1 MALPKMKSFAAMLL
15 TLLAGCAI
23 REVPVVG
30 MVPGTASIARL
41 GDAGTIE
48 LSAASGST
56 AFDIRAGIIADQAA
70 LRTLQQYVREV
81 CLR

>member
-30 MVPGTASIARL
+30 MVPGAASIAR
-41 GDAGTIE
+41 
-48 LSAASGST
+48 
-56 AFDIRAGIIADQAA
+56 
-70 LRTLQQYVREV
+70 
-81 CLR
+81 